1 MYLLKMVYIQIVL
14 NQQNGIKIILIV
26 TMMIINQLQHYWKNI
41 LVNMS
46 IHTNDTNDENNDT

>member
-1 MYLLKMVYIQIVL
+1 MFFGWY
-14 NQQNGIKIILIV
+14 QNGIKIILIV
-26 TMMIINQLQHYWKNI
+26 TMIIINQLQHYWKNI